1 MCPGPNSETKSLTS
15 EWRKRI
21 ASSPEA
27 KQANDNLEFHKRKV
41 RKMTEELHVAE
52 EWEKEL
58 DRRLKTIEERV
69 KPPLLKI
76 AESFEKSNDVED
88 SFLEAAIKEEDQDRL
103 LAMLRKKAL
112 AMDTMDRAQLLAFIK
127 TLLSVRNCLVEKEQE
142 ERGVEMMQEMASGV
156 LKQLGRVSIDWLEVS
171 EWEAG
176 LLKRLIK
183 EVEGVP
189 AFLARMVD
197 QFLGNIIQNTTR
209 RNESTVTK
217 IQDGHD
223 NSISGQ

>member
-1 MCPGPNSETKSLTS
+1 MGPGSEKTSLNS

-21 ASSPEA
+21 ATSPEA

-41 RKMTEELHVAE
+41 RKMTEELNVAE

-58 DRRLKTIEERV
+58 VRRLKTIEERV

-76 AESFEKSNDVED
+76 AESFEKSNEVED
-88 SFLEAAIKEEDQDRL
+88 SFLEAAIKEEDQERL
-103 LAMLRKKAL
+103 IAMLRKKAL

-127 TLLSVRNCLVEKEQE
+127 TLLSVRNCLVEREQ

-176 LLKRLIK
+176 LLRRLIK

-189 AFLARMVD
+189 AFVAKMLD
-197 QFLGNIIQNTTR
+197 QFLDNIDKVN
-209 RNESTVTK
+209 VTK
-217 IQDGHD
+217 STIVT
-223 NSISGQ
+223 NSVNGTMSHV

>member
-1 MCPGPNSETKSLTS
+1 MGPGTDKETNSLTS

-27 KQANDNLEFHKRKV
+27 KLATDNLEFHKRKV
-41 RKMTEELHVAE
+41 RKITEELHVAE

-58 DRRLKTIEERV
+58 GRRLKTVEEKV

-76 AESFEKSNDVED
+76 AESFEKSNEVEE

-112 AMDTMDRAQLLAFIK
+112 DMDTMDRAQLLAFIK
-127 TLLSVRNCLVEKEQE
+127 TLLSVRNCLLEKEQ

-176 LLKRLIK
+176 LLKRVIK

-189 AFLARMVD
+189 GFVARMLD
-197 QFLGNIIQNTTR
+197 QFLDNINLV
-209 RNESTVTK
+209 NVTK
-217 IQDGHD
+217 STNVTNTVNGTQSHV
-223 NSISGQ
+223 

>member
-1 MCPGPNSETKSLTS
+1 MDPGSETKSLSS

-41 RKMTEELHVAE
+41 RRMTEELHVAE

-76 AESFEKSNDVED
+76 AESFEKSNEVED

-112 AMDTMDRAQLLAFIK
+112 DMDTMDRAQLLAFIK
-127 TLLSVRNCLVEKEQE
+127 TLLSVRNCLLEKEQE
-142 ERGVEMMQEMASGV
+142 HGVEMMQEMASGV
-156 LKQLGRVSIDWLEVS
+156 LRQLGRVTIDWMEVS

-176 LLKRLIK
+176 HLKSLIK

-189 AFLARMVD
+189 GFVARMLD
-197 QFLGNIIQNTTR
+197 QFLDNINLVNITNANNAVNGNGTL
-209 RNESTVTK
+209 SHV
-217 IQDGHD
+217 
-223 NSISGQ
+223 

>member
-1 MCPGPNSETKSLTS
+1 MGPGTDKETNSLTS

-41 RKMTEELHVAE
+41 RRMTEELHVAE

-58 DRRLKTIEERV
+58 DRRLKTIEETV

-76 AESFEKSNDVED
+76 AESFEKSNEVED

-127 TLLSVRNCLVEKEQE
+127 TLLSVRNCLLDKEQ

-176 LLKRLIK
+176 LLRRLMK

-197 QFLGNIIQNTTR
+197 QFLGNMVKNNTSK
-209 RNESTVTK
+209 NESAVTK
-217 IQDGHD
+217 IQDGDDQQH
-223 NSISGQ
+223 